1 MPSPYKLTPLARRG
15 KVAYEANLNPQQ
27 LEAVRHGEGPL
38 LVVAGA
44 GTGKTRTLT
53 YRVAHLVE
61 SGVAPSQIL
70 LLTFTRRAAEEML
83 RRATLLLDA
92 RCDKVVG
99 GTFHHFA
106 NMVLRRY
113 AEHAGLAPNFT
124 ILDRADSESIIGLL
138 RGEVELPGPKQ
149 RFPRKETIQDLF
161 SKAVNKC
168 ASLEDVLARYAPHFL
183 NLLEPLQD
191 LFLGYQKY
199 KHEHHFVDYDDLL
212 LRLNYL
218 LKQREAIARQ
228 LGGRFRFICVD
239 EYQDTNKLQAEILR
253 HLCAAH
259 ENLTVVGDDA
269 QSIYS
274 FRGAHF
280 LNLIEFP
287 KLFPGAR
294 VIPLECNYRST
305 QAVLD
310 VANAVMRAAQIK
322 MDKTLYAAADE
333 AGPAPWLVQAV
344 DERGQ
349 SWFVADKVLEL
360 REEGIPLSGMAV
372 LFRSSYHAFDLEIE
386 LTRRGIPY
394 QKFGGMK
401 FAETAHVKDVV
412 SHLRILV
419 NPKDILSW
427 HRILLLIEGVG
438 PGYTKKV
445 LPDLERGLAPA
456 DLPEEKRN
464 AVGIKELKALLMTL
478 RKDERPA
485 QLMQQVIE
493 YYEPIIKRTY
503 DDHPKRLKDLDHLQ
517 GIAQN
522 YRDLE
527 ALLQDFAL
535 EPPDASQVGISPKDR
550 DDELLTL
557 STIHSAKGLEW
568 DTVFLIWA
576 LEGKFPSGYI
586 SDLEEEEEERRLF
599 YVAVTRA
606 KRRLFISFPSG
617 IYDRASGAVLSLPSR
632 FVNEVA
638 PHLLAHYSVDGDG
651 AGVIPAL
658 GD

>member
-1 MPSPYKLTPLARRG
+1 MPSRYELTRLPGRG
-15 KVAYEANLNPQQ
+15 KVDYEADLNPQQ

-38 LVVAGA
+38 LVAAGA

-92 RCDKVVG
+92 RFDQVVG

-113 AEHAGLAPNFT
+113 AEHAGLPPNFT
-124 ILDRADSESIIGLL
+124 ILDRADSESIIGFL
-138 RGEVELPGPKQ
+138 RRAVELPGPKQ

-168 ASLEDVLARYAPHFL
+168 ASLEDILARYAPHFL
-183 NLLEPLQD
+183 DFLEPLQE

-199 KHEHHFVDYDDLL
+199 KHDHHFLDYDDLL
-212 LRLNYL
+212 LRLNHL
-218 LKQREAIARQ
+218 LRQREAIAQ
-228 LGGRFRFICVD
+228 KLCERFRFICVD

-253 HLCAAH
+253 HLCVAH

-274 FRGAHF
+274 FRGANF

-287 KLFPGAR
+287 KLFPRAR
-294 VIPLECNYRST
+294 VVPLERNYRST

-310 VANAVMRAAQIK
+310 VANALMREARIK
-322 MDKTLYAAADE
+322 MDKTLYAAAEE

-360 REEGIPLSGMAV
+360 REEGVPLSEMAV

-386 LTRRGIPY
+386 LARRGIPY

-412 SHLRILV
+412 SHLRVLV
-419 NPKDILSW
+419 NPKDLLCW
-427 HRILLLIEGVG
+427 HRILLLVEGVG
-438 PGYTKKV
+438 PSYTKKV
-445 LPDLERGLAPA
+445 LPDLERGLSPA
-456 DLPEEKRN
+456 ELPEQKRN
-464 AVGIKELKALLMTL
+464 AVGIKELKSLFKALN
-478 RKDERPA
+478 KEAHPA
-485 QLMQQVIE
+485 QLMQQVIT
-493 YYEPIIKRTY
+493 YYEPILKRIY
-503 DDHPKRLKDLDHLQ
+503 DDHPKRLKDLEHLQ
-517 GIAQN
+517 VIAQN

-527 ALLQDFAL
+527 VLLQDFAL
-535 EPPDASQVGISPKDR
+535 EPPDATQVGISPKDR
-550 DDELLTL
+550 DDELLAL

-568 DTVFLIWA
+568 DTVFIIWA
-576 LEGKFPSGYI
+576 LEGKFPSAYI

-606 KRRLFISFPSG
+606 KRRLFISYPVG
-617 IYDRASGAVLSLPSR
+617 VYDRSTGSVLSLPSR
-632 FVNEVA
+632 FVADIA
-638 PHLLAHYSVDGDG
+638 PLLSRFVVDGDG
-651 AGVIPAL
+651 AGVLPAL
-658 GD
+658 GE